1 MMHVPT
7 SSLPAL
13 RRAATP
19 NGRLPSWFD
28 AGLALVLFGGAL
40 PHSAGAGAGAV
51 VLNLAMVAPLLWRR
65 RAPVAVFSL
74 IWGIAAVQG
83 LTGAPT
89 FADSALLVAFYTVAS
104 ASGRRTTV
112 LIGIALEIGVVLAA
126 TNYATGV
133 DTWLKEFVALSG
145 LATTAGVLG
154 VNVRNRRQ
162 ILAGLRE
169 RAERLEHERERE
181 VALATATERSRIARD
196 MHDVIAH
203 NLSVMV
209 ALCDGA
215 AYHVHDAPDR
225 VASALE
231 QASRTGRQALAEM
244 RQLLGVLRDPPT
256 GTAQVA
262 QPESGPKLAPQPG
275 IRQIEDLI
283 GQVRRAGVPVTYTLS
298 GELDGAPPGMELA
311 IYRIVQEALTN
322 TLKHAGRGASAGVS
336 VICAGNTIDV
346 EVSDTG
352 IASPVRRPGG
362 AGLDGMRERAA
373 VYGGSLEAG
382 ACPGGGWRVRATL
395 GLPAAVAA
403 VR

>member
-1 MMHVPT
+1 MVHVPT
-7 SSLPAL
+7 SSLRAL
-13 RRAATP
+13 RRAAPP

-28 AGLALVLFGGAL
+28 AGVALVLFGGTL
-40 PHSAGAGAGAV
+40 PRTADAGAGVIA
-51 VLNLAMVAPLLWRR
+51 LNLAMVAPLLWRR
-65 RAPVAVFSL
+65 RAPVAVFVL
-74 IWGIAAVQG
+74 IWGIAAIQG
-83 LTGAPT
+83 LTGTTT

-104 ASGRRTTV
+104 TSGRRTTV
-112 LIGIALEIGVVLAA
+112 LAGVVLEIGVVLAA
-126 TNYATGV
+126 TNYATGA

-154 VNVRNRRQ
+154 INVRNRRQ

-244 RQLLGVLRDPPT
+244 RQLLGVLRDPPA
-256 GTAQVA
+256 GTAQA
-262 QPESGPKLAPQPG
+262 AEPESGPKLAPQPG

-298 GELDGAPPGMELA
+298 GELDGAPPGIELA

-336 VICAGNTIDV
+336 VICAGDTIDV

-352 IASPVRRPGG
+352 TASAVPNPGG

-382 ACPGGGWRVRATL
+382 GRPGGGWRVHATL

>member
-1 MMHVPT
+1 VIHVPT
-7 SSLPAL
+7 SSLRAL
-13 RRAATP
+13 RRAAAP
-19 NGRLPSWFD
+19 HGRLPSWFD
-28 AGLALVLFGGAL
+28 AGLALALFGGSL
-40 PHSAGAGAGAV
+40 PRSAGAGAGSV
-51 VLNLAMVAPLLWRR
+51 VLDFLMVVPLLWRR
-65 RAPVAVFSL
+65 RAPVIVFSL

-83 LTGAPT
+83 LTEAPT
-89 FADSALLVAFYTVAS
+89 LADSALLVAFYTVAS

-112 LIGIALEIGVVLAA
+112 LIGIVLEIGVVLAA
-126 TNYATGV
+126 THSASGV

-154 VNVRNRRQ
+154 VNARNRRQ

-169 RAERLEHERERE
+169 RAERSEHERGRE
-181 VALATATERSRIARD
+181 VALATATERSRIARE

-215 AYHVHDAPDR
+215 GYHVHDAPDR

-231 QASRTGRQALAEM
+231 QASRAGREALAEM
-244 RQLLGVLRDPPT
+244 RQLLGVLRDPP
-256 GTAQVA
+256 GKVAQA
-262 QPESGPKLAPQPG
+262 TQPESGPELAPQPG
-275 IRQIEDLI
+275 IRQIEGLV

-298 GELDGAPPGMELA
+298 GEVNGAPPGMELA
-311 IYRIVQEALTN
+311 LYRIVQEALTN

-336 VICAGNTIDV
+336 VICAGETIDV
-346 EVSDTG
+346 EVTDTG
-352 IASPVRRPGG
+352 IASPVPHPGG

-382 ACPGGGWRVRATL
+382 AYPGGGWRVHATL
-395 GLPAAVAA
+395 GLPAAVAT